1 MLQQILMMPSLNG
14 YYLID
19 VEEIKSWTGAHV
31 RAQEGI
37 CPLKSVVE
45 LIMVHG

>member
-1 MLQQILMMPSLNG
+1 MLQQILMMPRLNG
-14 YYLID
+14 LYLID
-19 VEEIKSWTGAHV
+19 VEEIKSWTGTHV